1 MIPLDIQIKSI
12 VFSFLYGIFFSFLLN
27 INYKFIYY
35 SKGIIKILINIF
47 FIVDNVFLYFILLR
61 FINNGIVHFYFL
73 LSLFLG
79 FLSVNK
85 MASKFRIKLNLS
97 FRKI

>member
-12 VFSFLYGIFFSFLLN
+12 VFSFLYGVFFSFLLN

-85 MASKFRIKLNLS
+85 MASKFRIKL
-97 FRKI
+97 KH